1 MVFFQMEV
9 FYGMLGWTTS
19 KSNVDQGWAD
29 YDTNIDSKRNGDQTF
44 NDVKHRQDER
54 RAEFKML

>member
-1 MVFFQMEV
+1 MECWV
-9 FYGMLGWTTS
+9 GHLTTS

-29 YDTNIDSKRNGDQTF
+29 YDTNIDSKRNGDRTF